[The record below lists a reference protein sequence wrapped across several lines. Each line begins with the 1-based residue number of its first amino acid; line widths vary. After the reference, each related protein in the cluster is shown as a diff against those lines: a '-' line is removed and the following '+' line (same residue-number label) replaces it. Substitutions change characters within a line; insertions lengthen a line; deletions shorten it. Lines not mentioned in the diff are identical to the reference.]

1 MNKPSYGVIV
11 GRFQVNDLHDGHMEL
26 FREVMGRH
34 NRVIV
39 FVGVA
44 PTEITQ
50 TNPLSF
56 EARKKMIQAKF
67 PSFTV
72 LPIKDQ
78 GNDAY
83 WSKILDMKIAE
94 VADYGEVTLYGGR
107 DSFVPHYSGHYKPV
121 ELCLHGSP
129 SGTEVRAALTDTVLE
144 SSDFRA
150 GVIHAVN
157 NMRPRVFATVDII
170 IMRNAVSGNGLRDG
184 MVITP
189 HVLLAQKPG
198 ETLWRFVGGFA
209 DVDSESYED
218 DAKREAYEETGL
230 DINSLQYIG
239 STRINDWRYREVP
252 DKIKT
257 LVFIGWTSSSRAT
270 AKDDIANAQWFTL
283 DSLSEDMIVSAHKK
297 IFQML
302 MKHTEKKDA
311 AASQSQ
317 PAIAD

>member
-83 WSKILDMKIAE
+83 WSKILDQKIAE

-129 SGTEVRAALTDTVLE
+129 SG
-144 SSDFRA
+144 
-150 GVIHAVN
+150 
-157 NMRPRVFATVDII
+157 TVDII

-257 LVFIGWTSSSRAT
+257 LVF
-270 AKDDIANAQWFTL
+270 
-283 DSLSEDMIVSAHKK
+283 
-297 IFQML
+297 
-302 MKHTEKKDA
+302 
-311 AASQSQ
+311 
-317 PAIAD
+317 